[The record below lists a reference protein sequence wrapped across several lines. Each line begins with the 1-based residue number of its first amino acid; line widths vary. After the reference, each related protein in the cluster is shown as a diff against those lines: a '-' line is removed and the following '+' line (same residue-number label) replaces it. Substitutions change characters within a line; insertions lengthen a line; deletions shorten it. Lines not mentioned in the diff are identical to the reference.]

1 MPSAAPLAVLG
12 LASAAAAT
20 AVVGIDA
27 HGGVSADQR
36 YKAANVTALRAAL
49 LDGYE
54 KFEQPPVTGEAPE
67 RGVKVAVQLA
77 LNQITSIDVSEQS
90 IGFYGWWR
98 HNWEDP
104 RLAWDPDDWGGVTEL
119 SFVATGLSREVWMPD
134 DTIYDATETDYL
146 LPDMLVNVY
155 PGGGVWVSLPI
166 ASEVPCPMKLSRFP
180 FDIQEC
186 TFTHGSWTLNG
197 VYVDMVP
204 RVVDGEWRPFA
215 FTVTYHAHTEYDVLS
230 VETQHYDTFYGC
242 CPEPYPVI
250 TYQFTFRR
258 HSITYISGILMPMIL
273 STFVGML
280 AFGVNP
286 GSGERISLG
295 ITVMLTNAA
304 IYIVAFQVLPKG
316 SAWSAL
322 AYIHVTSFCFALAT
336 LVVSLIS
343 VSLYCVKPAH
353 GCRESDLLYSF
364 VEADKDGSGDID
376 KAELRDVV
384 EDLGLSPTS
393 RVSLFG
399 ALNKSASRKT
409 LDIDEWYDVV
419 AQIYDQTHL
428 AAYHSWLYIRLL
440 VPLIHRERAR
450 RKVSVLARIRAAQA
464 EKLAALDASQDGA
477 SDPPSRAT
485 SLGAELDD
493 APTAASLPGDGEDSF
508 RGELPGT
515 APRRVRL
522 AEAGDSRRVR
532 LAEAGDDYV
541 EVPVGSER
549 LSDRARPW
557 RRPTLTRGESVI
569 VASSDPLADTGDV
582 TDPTEY
588 VARKLAGQIDFIMS
602 LSIPISYI
610 IIVCI
615 VLRPFDEDEGVFQED
630 FKCTTLS
637 HIHDG
642 VRAWTD
648 RC

>member
-1 MPSAAPLAVLG
+1 M
-12 LASAAAAT
+12 
-20 AVVGIDA
+20 
-27 HGGVSADQR
+27 
-36 YKAANVTALRAAL
+36 
-49 LDGYE
+49 
-54 KFEQPPVTGEAPE
+54 
-67 RGVKVAVQLA
+67 
-77 LNQITSIDVSEQS
+77 
-90 IGFYGWWR
+90 
-98 HNWEDP
+98 
-104 RLAWDPDDWGGVTEL
+104 
-119 SFVATGLSREVWMPD
+119 
-134 DTIYDATETDYL
+134 
-146 LPDMLVNVY
+146 
-155 PGGGVWVSLPI
+155 
-166 ASEVPCPMKLSRFP
+166 
-180 FDIQEC
+180 
-186 TFTHGSWTLNG
+186 
-197 VYVDMVP
+197 
-204 RVVDGEWRPFA
+204 
-215 FTVTYHAHTEYDVLS
+215 
-230 VETQHYDTFYGC
+230 
-242 CPEPYPVI
+242 
-250 TYQFTFRR
+250 
-258 HSITYISGILMPMIL
+258 
-273 STFVGML
+273 
-280 AFGVNP
+280 
-286 GSGERISLG
+286 
-295 ITVMLTNAA
+295 
-304 IYIVAFQVLPKG
+304 
-316 SAWSAL
+316 
-322 AYIHVTSFCFALAT
+322 
-336 LVVSLIS
+336 
-343 VSLYCVKPAH
+343 
-353 GCRESDLLYSF
+353 
-364 VEADKDGSGDID
+364 
-376 KAELRDVV
+376 
-384 EDLGLSPTS
+384 
-393 RVSLFG
+393 SLFG

-440 VPLIHRERAR
+440 VPLTHRERAR

-477 SDPPSRAT
+477 SDPPS
-485 SLGAELDD
+485 LGAELDD

-508 RGELPGT
+508 RGEIPGT

-522 AEAGDSRRVR
+522 ADAG
-532 LAEAGDDYV
+532 DYV

>member
-1 MPSAAPLAVLG
+1 MLTFHVLG
-12 LASAAAAT
+12 S
-20 AVVGIDA
+20 
-27 HGGVSADQR
+27 S
-36 YKAANVTALRAAL
+36 K
-49 LDGYE
+49 
-54 KFEQPPVTGEAPE
+54 
-67 RGVKVAVQLA
+67 
-77 LNQITSIDVSEQS
+77 QI
-90 IGFYGWWR
+90 W
-98 HNWEDP
+98 
-104 RLAWDPDDWGGVTEL
+104 APDDV
-119 SFVATGLSREVWMPD
+119 
-134 DTIYDATETDYL
+134 IYDSVETVQQIGDI
-146 LPDMLVNVY
+146 MAQVY
-155 PGGGVWVSLPI
+155 SGGSVWVSFPI
-166 ASEVPCPMKLSRFP
+166 TSKIPCPMDLKRFP
-180 FDIQEC
+180 FDEQTC
-186 TFTHGSWTLNG
+186 TFTLGSWSHQGAEVDLAP
-197 VYVDMVP
+197 YVK
-204 RVVDGEWRPFA
+204 DGGWLPFA
-215 FTVTYHAHTEYDVLS
+215 FAESFKPHTEYDMLEVATEHRDS
-230 VETQHYDTFYGC
+230 YYGC

-250 TYQFTFRR
+250 HFNFKFRR
-258 HSITYISGILMPMIL
+258 HAITYWTGILLPMIL
-273 STFVGML
+273 STFAGFF
-280 AFGVNP
+280 AFVANP
-286 GSGERISLG
+286 SSGGRLGLG

-376 KAELRDVV
+376 RAELRDVV

-522 AEAGDSRRVR
+522 ADAGDSRRVR